1 MDIKLT
7 GALGKRTKYQQK
19 EVAQLLINVTTH
31 DGRDND
37 VTENGSHL
45 PTVSIVGY
53 CIVSNGLVIIC
64 IVWG

>member
-1 MDIKLT
+1 MDIELT

-31 DGRDND
+31 YGGDND

-45 PTVSIVGY
+45 PKVSIVGY